1 MAPRYETSGAGAR
14 GRRGRVATAAA
25 TPSRRDV
32 AGIAGAGGREDEGGG
47 SSTGDE
53 AASGSEGGGEE
64 EYEPA
69 VTLESLLAPLSL
81 DEFCREY
88 WGRKPY
94 ATRVDHG
101 VLDQLRERFLD
112 GEFGDVAATCRND
125 ENARYTAEEIAD
137 LQAQVEA
144 GRRTVCLPFCFAPG
158 AIDIKRSF
166 IDLMGSRGYGN
177 DIEVGVYFSR
187 IGCEPAYW
195 HLDPNHNITIQLKG
209 AKDWLL
215 SPGDPHTLAGS
226 RGMRDAPGNFLEQT
240 LAIPNTGTQQRDCT
254 SLGEGSLLYIPPG
267 HWHSVVPSHGDSFS
281 VDLRV
286 ATVTHA
292 KWLSEVLFA
301 HSQLPLRRALP
312 SRPAALAPADYAP
325 SCGSAPVLT
334 SQAVAAGDAMRAAVH
349 ACPPLRAFPFQPT
362 QSDGMVMGGTLQFL
376 VAQNFSLP
384 QPRAT
389 FLAALD
395 AQAHVSVNPMVAIEP
410 KKRDASELLL
420 SLRSTSSLTG
430 AEYLR
435 YNLLCHADLL
445 PTAILLVQHGRVP
458 LSDLIPSSTRKSLAA
473 HVTGLGSGGRGGEE
487 EYVWDME
494 KT

>member
-1 MAPRYETSGAGAR
+1 MVLHQLFFSVMQGWRKRGSVSTVAAPPVWAFRAR
-14 GRRGRVATAAA
+14 
-25 TPSRRDV
+25 
-32 AGIAGAGGREDEGGG
+32 AGGGEDEGGG

-53 AASGSEGGGEE
+53 ATSGSEGGEE
-64 EYEPA
+64 DEYEPA

-101 VLDQLRERFLD
+101 VLEQLRERFLD
-112 GEFGDVAATCRND
+112 GEFGDVASACRND
-125 ENARYTAEEIAD
+125 DNARYTSEEIAD

-187 IGCEPAYW
+187 IGCEPAHW

-226 RGMRDAPGNFLEQT
+226 RGMRDAPGNYLEQT

-254 SLGEGSLLYIPPG
+254 TLGEGSLLYIPPG

-301 HSQLPLRRALP
+301 HSQL
-312 SRPAALAPADYAP
+312 SH
-325 SCGSAPVLT
+325 S
-334 SQAVAAGDAMRAAVH
+334 H
-349 ACPPLRAFPFQPT
+349 AKWL
-362 QSDGMVMGGTLQFL
+362 SEV
-376 VAQNFSLP
+376 SLLI
-384 QPRAT
+384 RNG
-389 FLAALD
+389 LIR
-395 AQAHVSVNPMVAIEP
+395 M
-410 KKRDASELLL
+410 L
-420 SLRSTSSLTG
+420 SS
-430 AEYLR
+430 
-435 YNLLCHADLL
+435 
-445 PTAILLVQHGRVP
+445 
-458 LSDLIPSSTRKSLAA
+458 
-473 HVTGLGSGGRGGEE
+473 
-487 EYVWDME
+487 
-494 KT
+494 